1 MEQAIAAIWQELLG
15 LEQVGRQDNFFELG
29 GHSLLVIGLIEQLR
43 QRGLSADVRSVF
55 MAPTLGALAE
65 QLVLAAPALRR
76 SAVPPNPIT
85 PATSAITPELLPL
98 ATLTQ
103 AEIDRIVDSVPGGVP
118 NIQDIYPLAP
128 LQEGILFHH
137 LLESENGGDTYL
149 LCTVVA
155 FDGRERLDAFLDA
168 LQRVI
173 DRHDILRSAVHWEE
187 LSKPV
192 QVVQRRASLPVHELT
207 LSAETPAQAQ
217 LLAHTDPRRMR
228 LDLRQAPILAAYVAR
243 DPATGD
249 WLLALLNHHI
259 VCDHIAQDLI
269 LSEIQ
274 ALLQGKQATLPAPMP
289 YRDFIA
295 RTLAVSEAEHE
306 AYFREQ
312 LGEVDEP
319 TAPFGVLDVQAD
331 SGGEV
336 EEARLRLDEALAQR
350 IREAARQQGV
360 TPAVLFHLAWAQ
372 VLAQCSGRDD
382 VVFGT
387 VLSGRLQE
395 TESTEQVVGMFIN
408 TLPIRLQL
416 AGLGA
421 AEAVQETYRRLGAL
435 LPHEQT
441 PLALAQR
448 CSGIQPPLPLFTTLL
463 NYRHSHE
470 VSEPD
475 EVAAKVSA
483 WEGVWVV
490 DGFARTNYPLTVSV
504 DDLGQGFGLAI
515 WSAPGIESARVMGY
529 MERAIAAL
537 VLALAED
544 PQCALQRLD
553 VLSAEEREQVLF
565 GFNATQADY
574 PQDQPIHALFEA
586 QAARHPDAVALE
598 CAEQRLSYA
607 ELNRRANR
615 VAHRLIAQGVKPDDR
630 VAICMERSIDMVVG
644 LLGILKA
651 GGAYVP
657 LDPAYPAERLA
668 YLLADIAPVAVLV
681 QSALRD
687 SIPAQDSLQ
696 GRILALEEIES
707 QALTRDAPDPE
718 VAGLTSRHLAYVIYT
733 SGSTGRPKG
742 VMVEHRSVVR
752 LVVNDSYAPL
762 GADDCVGHC
771 ANPAFDASTWEIW
784 GALLNGARLLV
795 VPQSVVL
802 DPQALN
808 HALVEGKATAL
819 WMTAGLFNEYV
830 NILGLA
836 FAGLKYLLVGGD
848 VLDPRSVARVL
859 NGALPPR
866 HLLNGYG
873 PTETTTFATTFQIE
887 SLPDATRSIP
897 IGRPIANTQVYVL
910 GQHGEPAPVGVAG
923 EIHIAGPG
931 VARGYLNLPE
941 LTAQR
946 FLADPFAADPDARM
960 YRTGDLGRWLPDGTL
975 EYLGRN
981 DLQVKIRGFR
991 IELGEIEAR
1000 LAACAGVHKAVV
1012 IAREDTSGD
1021 RRLLAYVVPQPGTEL
1036 SAAALRVSLSL
1047 ALPDYMVPSAFVTL
1061 EALPLTPNGKLDRQ
1075 ALPAPDQA
1083 AVASRAYEAPV
1094 GEVEQA
1100 IAAIWQD
1107 LLGLARVGRHD
1118 HFFELG
1124 GHSLLAVRLVTH
1136 LRVALGVDVALRE
1149 VFAQPTLAMLARTVS
1164 SAAASSQGAI
1174 LPVPRGEAL
1183 PLSWAQQ
1190 RLWFLDQLDHA
1201 ASASYHILAALR
1213 LSGVLDRAALQ
1224 ASLDRIVARHESLR
1238 TTFVS
1243 GEGEPR
1249 QVIAAADS
1257 GFALTEHDLRALDS
1271 AAQQAALDELSVTA
1285 ARAPFDLARG
1295 PLIRGYLLVLAERE
1309 HVLLVTQHHIISD
1322 GWSIGILVREVAT
1335 LYAAF
1340 SQGEPDPLPPLPIQY
1355 ADYAAWQRQWLQGEV
1370 LQTQL
1375 DFWRTHL
1382 AGAPAL
1388 LELPTDRPRPA
1399 VQSYRG
1405 DRVPVRLGAEL
1416 SAALRSLSQRHN
1428 VTLYMT
1434 LHAAWAMLL
1443 ARLSGQDEIVVGSPV
1458 ANRPRAEIESL
1469 IGFFVN
1475 TLALRVDLRADPS
1488 VAELLAQVR
1497 ATTLEAYA
1505 HQDLPFEQVVEALQP
1520 ERNLSYNPVFQA
1532 WLNLNNAPNGGELD
1546 LPGLTLDSIDT
1557 EQRTARVDLSLSL
1570 TDMPAGL
1577 TGSLVYSSDLFEH
1590 ETVQRIA
1597 GHWSTLLEAMVADDA
1612 QTVSRLPLLSSAE
1625 RTQVLHGFN
1634 ATQAAYPQQALI
1646 HGLFEAQAARQPDAP
1661 AVEYDGQALS
1671 YAELNRRANR
1681 LAHRL
1686 IGLGV
1691 KPDDRVALCTERS
1704 VEMVVGLLGIL
1715 KAGGAYVPLDPAYP
1729 AERLAYMLA
1738 DSAPMAVVT
1747 QAALRTQLPML
1758 ATAAA
1763 PLLVLDDLAHDGAAP
1778 AHDPV
1783 VPGLSSRHLAYV
1795 IYTSGSTGQPKG
1807 VMVEHRSA
1815 VNFWQ
1820 VMTQTTH
1827 RHCPANARV
1836 ALNAAFSFDMSLK
1849 GLLQLLSGHCLV
1861 LIPQALRANAA
1872 ALVAFLE
1879 QQRIDA
1885 VDSTPSQLEA
1895 WLAAGLLAPGGQRP
1909 RSVLLGGEAI
1919 GPNLWERLRA
1929 SSVVG
1934 FHNMYGPTE
1943 CTVDATI
1950 EDVAVSAGGPAIGKP
1965 IANAR
1970 IYLLDGQGQPVPIGV
1985 AGEIHIGGVGVAR
1998 GYLHRPELTAQ
2009 RFLADPFAGEAEA
2022 RMYRTGDLGRWRAD
2036 GTLEYLGRN
2045 DFQVKVRGFRIEL
2058 GEIEAR
2064 LAACTGVR
2072 EAVVL
2077 AREDVPGDQ
2086 RLVAYLVAAEGAELS
2101 ATALREALAQVLPEY
2116 MVPSAFVTLEAL
2128 PLTPNGKLDR
2138 KALPAPG
2145 QAAVASRAY
2154 EAPVGEVE
2162 QAIAAIWQELLG
2174 LEQVGRQDNFFEL
2187 GGHSLLVMQLVIRI
2201 RERLQVDVPLR
2212 VLFEQPVFSS
2222 LAEMVVNEQL
2232 KLFSTSDVAAVE
2244 DGLSDLSEEELLALL
2259 ANGVDHER

>member
-1 MEQAIAAIWQELLG
+1 AIATIWQELLG
-15 LEQVGRQDNFFELG
+15 VEQVGRQDNFFELG

-43 QRGLSADVRSVF
+43 LRGLSADVRSVF
-55 MAPTLGALAE
+55 MAPTLSALAE
-65 QLVLAAPALRR
+65 QLLLAAPAPPRD
-76 SAVPPNPIT
+76 AVPPNRIT
-85 PATSAITPELLPL
+85 PATAAITPDLLPL
-98 ATLTQ
+98 ASLTQ
-103 AEIDRIVDSVPGGVP
+103 AEIDRLVESVPGGVA
-118 NIQDIYPLAP
+118 NVQDIYPLAP

-137 LLESENGGDTYL
+137 LLEHDNGGDTYL

-155 FDGRERLDAFLDA
+155 FDGRARLDAFLDA
-168 LQRVI
+168 LQHVI

-187 LSKPV
+187 LAKPM
-192 QVVQRRASLPVHELT
+192 QVVQRRAVLPVHELT
-207 LSAETPAQAQ
+207 LSADAPAQAQ
-217 LLAHTDPRRMR
+217 LLAQTDPRRMR
-228 LDLRQAPILAAYVAR
+228 LDLRQAPILAAHVAR

-274 ALLQGKQATLPAPMP
+274 AVLQGQQAALPAPMP

-295 RTLAVSEAEHE
+295 RALAVSEAEHE
-306 AYFREQ
+306 AYFRAE
-312 LGEVDEP
+312 LGDVDEP
-319 TAPFGVLDVQAD
+319 TAPFGVLDVQAENA
-331 SGGEV
+331 GELD
-336 EEARLRLDEALAQR
+336 EARQRLDETLAQR

-360 TPAVLFHLAWAQ
+360 TPAVLFHLAWAR
-372 VLAQCSGRDD
+372 VLAQCCGRDD

-395 TESTEQVVGMFIN
+395 TEGAEQVVGMFIN
-408 TLPIRLQL
+408 TLPIRLPL
-416 AGLGA
+416 AGLDVAG
-421 AEAVQETYRRLGAL
+421 AVQDTYRRLGAL
-435 LPHEQT
+435 LPHEQM

-448 CSGIQPPLPLFTTLL
+448 CSGVQPPAPLFTSLL

-470 VSEPD
+470 VSEPA

-515 WSAPGIESARVMGY
+515 WSVPGIDSARVLGY
-529 MERAIAAL
+529 VERAIATL
-537 VLALAED
+537 VQALAED
-544 PQCALQRLD
+544 PQRSLTQLD
-553 VLSAEEREQVLF
+553 VLSPEERELVVS

-574 PQDQPIHALFEA
+574 PHDQPIHALFEA
-586 QAARHPDAVALE
+586 QAARQPQAVALDGAGE
-598 CAEQRLSYA
+598 LVSYA
-607 ELNRRANR
+607 VLNRRANR
-615 VAHRLIAQGVKPDDR
+615 VAQRLIALGVKPDDR
-630 VAICMERSIDMVVG
+630 VALCMERSVGMVVA

-657 LDPAYPAERLA
+657 LDPTYPAERLS
-668 YLLADIAPVAVLV
+668 YLLADIAPAAILV
-681 QSALRD
+681 QSISRD
-687 SIPAQDSLQ
+687 RLPSKAAHASILVLD
-696 GRILALEEIES
+696 EIE
-707 QALTRDAPDPE
+707 AAPLPAAVPDPI
-718 VAGLTSRHLAYVIYT
+718 VPGLTSRHLAYVLYT
-733 SGSTGRPKG
+733 SGSTGQPKG
-742 VMVEHRSVVR
+742 VMIEHRSVVR
-752 LVVNDSYAPL
+752 LAVNASYAPL
-762 GADDCVGHC
+762 SPDDCVAHC

-784 GALLNGARLLV
+784 GGLLNGARLLV
-795 VPQSVVL
+795 VAQEDVL

-808 HALVEGKATAL
+808 RVLVEGKASAL

-830 NILGLA
+830 NVLGLA

-873 PTETTTFATTFQIE
+873 PTEATTFATTFEIAT
-887 SLPDATRSIP
+887 LPDAARTIP

-910 GQHGEPAPVGVAG
+910 GPHGDPVPVGAAG
-923 EIHIAGPG
+923 EIHIGGPG
-931 VARGYLNLPE
+931 VARGYLNQPE

-946 FLADPFAADPDARM
+946 FLADPFAADPEARM

-975 EYLGRN
+975 DYLGRN

-1000 LAACAGVHKAVV
+1000 LAACDGVAKAVV
-1012 IAREDTSGD
+1012 IAREDAVGD
-1021 RRLLAYVVPQPGTEL
+1021 KRLLAYVVPQVGAEVT
-1036 SAAALRVSLSL
+1036 AAALRATLSRV
-1047 ALPDYMVPSAFVTL
+1047 LPEYMVPGAFVML

-1083 AVASRAYEAPV
+1083 AVASLAYEAPV
-1094 GEVEQA
+1094 GELEQA

-1107 LLGLARVGRHD
+1107 LLRIERAGRHD

-1124 GHSLLAVRLVTH
+1124 GHSLLAVRLVTR
-1136 LRVALGVDVALRE
+1136 LRAALGVELALRD
-1149 VFAQPTLAMLARTVS
+1149 VFAQPTLATLARTVS
-1164 SAAASSQGAI
+1164 NAAASAQGAI

-1190 RLWFLDQLDHA
+1190 RLWFLDQLDHT
-1201 ASASYHILAALR
+1201 ASASYHIVTALR
-1213 LSGVLDRAALQ
+1213 LSGLLDRTALQ

-1238 TTFVS
+1238 TTFVTV
-1243 GEGEPR
+1243 EGEPWQR
-1249 QVIAAADS
+1249 IAAADS
-1257 GFALTEHDLRALDS
+1257 GFALAEHDLCGMDSTAQKAAIDALGG
-1271 AAQQAALDELSVTA
+1271 TT

-1295 PLIRGYLLVLAERE
+1295 PLIRGHLLALGERE
-1309 HVLLVTQHHIISD
+1309 HVLLVSQHHIISD
-1322 GWSIGILVREVAT
+1322 GWSIGILVREVAA

-1340 SQGEPDPLPPLPIQY
+1340 CQGEPDPLPPLPIQY
-1355 ADYAAWQRQWLQGEV
+1355 ADYAAWQRRWLQGEV

-1375 DFWRTHL
+1375 EFWRTHL
-1382 AGAPAL
+1382 AAAPAL
-1388 LELPTDRPRPA
+1388 LELPTDLPRPA
-1399 VQSYRG
+1399 VQRYRG
-1405 DRVPVRLGAEL
+1405 NRVPVQL
-1416 SAALRSLSQRHN
+1416 SADLSVALRAFSQRHN

-1434 LHAAWAMLL
+1434 LHAAWASLL
-1443 ARLSGQDEIVVGSPV
+1443 SRLSGQHDIVIGSPV
-1458 ANRPRAEIESL
+1458 ANRPRAETEPL

-1475 TLALRVDLRADPS
+1475 TLALRVDLQADPS
-1488 VAELLAQVR
+1488 VAALLAQVR

-1520 ERNLSYNPVFQA
+1520 ERNLSYSPVFQA
-1532 WLNLNNAPNGGELD
+1532 WLNLNNAPGAGELD
-1546 LPGLTLDSIDT
+1546 LPGLTLENLDT

-1570 TDMPAGL
+1570 TDMPTGL
-1577 TGSLVYSSDLFEH
+1577 TGSLVYATDLFVQQ
-1590 ETVQRIA
+1590 TAQRIV
-1597 GHWSTLLEAMVADDA
+1597 GHWTTLLAAMVADDT
-1612 QTVSRLPLLSSAE
+1612 QSVSRLPLLSPVE
-1625 RTQVLHGFN
+1625 RSQVLHGFN
-1634 ATQAAYPQQALI
+1634 ATQSAYPQQALI
-1646 HGLFEAQAARQPDAP
+1646 HGLFAAQAAQQPDAP
-1661 AVEYDGQALS
+1661 AVEYDGQVLN
-1671 YAELNRRANR
+1671 YGELNRRANR
-1681 LAHRL
+1681 LAHHL

-1691 KPDDRVALCTERS
+1691 RPDERVALCTERS
-1704 VEMVVGLLGIL
+1704 LELVVGVLGIL

-1747 QAALRTQLPML
+1747 QAALHVQLPML
-1758 ATAAA
+1758 SSAAA
-1763 PLLVLDDLAHDGAAP
+1763 PVLVLEDLAHDDATP
-1778 AHDPV
+1778 THDPV
-1783 VPGLSSRHLAYV
+1783 VPDLHAKHLAYV

-1820 VMTQTTH
+1820 VMARTTH
-1827 RHCPANARV
+1827 RQCPANARV

-1872 ALVAFLE
+1872 ALVEFLE

-1895 WLAAGLLAPGGQRP
+1895 WLAAGLLAPGARRP

-1919 GPNLWERLRA
+1919 GPHLWERLRA
-1929 SSVVG
+1929 STQVG

-1950 EDVAVSAGGPAIGKP
+1950 EEVAASTGGPAIGKP

-1970 IYLLDGQGQPVPIGV
+1970 IYLLDAQGQPVPIGV

-2009 RFLADPFAGEAEA
+2009 RFLDDPFAEEAGA

-2064 LAACTGVR
+2064 LVACAGVR

-2086 RLVAYLVAAEGAELS
+2086 RLVAYVVAEAGVEPS
-2101 ATALREALAQVLPEY
+2101 AAALREALAQALPEY

-2138 KALPAPG
+2138 KALPVPG

-2162 QAIAAIWQELLG
+2162 QAIATIWQELLG
-2174 LEQVGRQDNFFEL
+2174 VEQVGRQDNFFEL

-2201 RERLQVDVPLR
+2201 RERLQVEVPLR
-2212 VLFEQPVFSS
+2212 ALFEQPTFSS
-2222 LAEMVVNEQL
+2222 LAVMVVNEQL
-2232 KLFSTSDVAAVE
+2232 KLFSTSDVVAVE